1 MQIVRFAKK
10 PFAEAMS
17 KRVRNERVL
26 LEMKIA
32 KYRALAQQ
40 ADDGNKDAVRRV
52 AELIAELEQKLKEID
67 E

>member
-1 MQIVRFAKK
+1 
-10 PFAEAMS
+10 MS

>member
-1 MQIVRFAKK
+1 VRFAKK

-32 KYRALAQQ
+32 KYRALAQR